1 MVGSGDSRVGTV
13 RKSGTLRMEF
23 CLSKYLPCTQPVFS
37 LVCSNLR
44 HALGHPVLQ
53 IFGWMLGTLFICIG
67 LTYRSLM
74 AFVLWAFLGII
85 LGGGLVAVGNCLSKF
100 YSFICFYMK
109 RLWIAVSGDGR
120 MMKKSRSTPST
131 ASTGVP
137 SEEEGNRPSRG
148 TLQRRKRTTEPNV

>member
-1 MVGSGDSRVGTV
+1 MGTV

-23 CLSKYLPCTQPVFS
+23 CLSSYLRWTQPVFS
-37 LVCSNLR
+37 LVCSNLWHSFGPSR
-44 HALGHPVLQ
+44 V
-53 IFGWMLGTLFICIG
+53 IDFGWMLGTLFICVG
-67 LTYRSLM
+67 LACRSLM

-85 LGGGLVAVGNCLSKF
+85 LGGGLVAVGTCLSKS

-120 MMKKSRSTPST
+120 MKKSRSTPST
-131 ASTGVP
+131 TSTGVQP
-137 SEEEGNRPSRG
+137 SKEQGNRPSRG